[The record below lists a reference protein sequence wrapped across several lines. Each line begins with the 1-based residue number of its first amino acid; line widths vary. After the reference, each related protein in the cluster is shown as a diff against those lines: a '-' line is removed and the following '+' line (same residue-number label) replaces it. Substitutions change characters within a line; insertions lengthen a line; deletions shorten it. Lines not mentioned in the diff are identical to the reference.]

1 VVYIVQE
8 SKSVLVNQGRNLLI
22 VMIFIFAGKTLQSS
36 AIIGAASYERQ
47 TTFEKTKDPSD
58 APKASLVVCP
68 ATLVS
73 HWPHEIS
80 KFVSSDVLKPVR
92 VHGTPAERQ
101 SLYKT
106 IEQMSV
112 VVISY
117 ETLRSD
123 IDILKKKEW
132 LYIVLDE
139 GHAIR
144 NPTSKLAQAARELNG
159 MHRLILSG
167 TPVQNSV
174 MEVWA
179 MFEFLMPGYLG
190 DRKDFNAKYGKSV
203 ERAKKSSKESTQ
215 AQASILALQALHKQV
230 MPFILRRTKDQVLKD
245 LPPKIIQDIICDP
258 SKLQSMLLK
267 DFDGNGIEETLKSID
282 TKSDTKGHV
291 FQALHFLRKLCSHPL
306 FVLNKD
312 NEAHVEAVKACL
324 GGSVP
329 PNWEDAVKMLGQQ
342 LEHSPKLSALK
353 ELLTDC
359 GIGLEDEG
367 TRLKFSVA
375 SIFMII

>member
-1 VVYIVQE
+1 
-8 SKSVLVNQGRNLLI
+8 
-22 VMIFIFAGKTLQSS
+22 M
-36 AIIGAASYERQ
+36 
-47 TTFEKTKDPSD
+47 
-58 APKASLVVCP
+58 
-68 ATLVS
+68 S

-80 KFVSSDVLKPVR
+80 KFVSSDVLKPLR
-92 VHGTPAERQ
+92 VHGTPTERQ

-132 LYIVLDE
+132 LYVVLDE

-144 NPTSKLAQAARELNG
+144 NPVSKLAQAARELNG

-174 MEVWA
+174 LEVWA

-267 DFDGNGIEETLKSID
+267 DFDSNGIVETLKSMD
-282 TKSDTKGHV
+282 PKADTKGHV
-291 FQALHFLRKLCSHPL
+291 FQALHFLRKLCSHPV
-306 FVLNKD
+306 FVLNKE
-312 NEAHVEAVKACL
+312 NESHIEAVKSCL
-324 GGSVP
+324 GENVASK
-329 PNWEDAVKMLGQQ
+329 WEDAVNILGQQ

-367 TRLKFSVA
+367 TGLELFVSNI
-375 SIFMII
+375 IFEIKSFGRH